1 MGREGPE
8 PLEPSASTAAD
19 HGVEWIDL
27 ARIAV
32 AGLAAFCLWFVEA
45 TFLPPGSL
53 LGVIRSFIMKLD
65 PWPSVLLGQFPPTW
79 LQALVPVQG
88 FRLVVPFSTY
98 AAVGLLFSGWPMFK
112 EAFQNVLQRR
122 MTMELSMTIAILA
135 AAYTAHFFV
144 AMIITFFVSIAEL
157 LERLALERGRRS
169 IRELLEFLPREA
181 KVIRAGKVVDVKTE
195 DLAIGETVLVA
206 PGGLIAIDG
215 IVTRGQS
222 FADESRIT
230 GESMPV
236 EKLVGARVFAGSI
249 NQSGVLEVQ
258 AERIGADTSYG
269 KIIEAVERA
278 ESSRAPVTRLADQ
291 LAGYII
297 LFAVTMAVGAQWRF
311 GDVDTSISVLVVAGA
326 CGVAA
331 GTPLAI
337 LGAIGQAARLGAIV
351 KGGVHMET
359 LSRVDTV
366 VFDKTGTLTIGTPQV
381 TSVDA
386 AEGTSRGDLLAAAAS
401 AEFGS
406 EHPLGKAIIEGARAE
421 GVEIIQSES
430 FAYTP
435 GRGIAATV
443 AGQPV
448 LVGSEL
454 WLREHSVEVVDV
466 APAANDAETRIFV
479 GCAGRMLG
487 VIGVADTVR
496 AEAREAIAA
505 IQQLGIRT
513 LLLTGDN
520 ARVGNAIGR
529 ALAIGEVESELL
541 PEQKVERIRRL
552 VDQGRIVAMVGDG
565 VNDAPALAAANVGI
579 AMGSGTDVTRESAD
593 VVLLGNHLGRFA
605 ETLKLAHWTNRI
617 IWQNFAGTILI
628 GLVGI
633 ALAFLR
639 VIGPII
645 AVQIH
650 TFSELLFILNSTRVM
665 VSVGSDLRSI
675 LDSDPLLRRLFL
687 STTRGQA
694 GAASSNV
701 PSPSTAST
709 GKVQKMINLYALRPA
724 WTPVT
729 ILVMILGLIVFWPLG
744 LIVIAYI
751 IWGNQIPT
759 IRNFFA
765 TINRGVDPATKA
777 GPSGNVA
784 FEEYREAAL
793 KRLEEER
800 AKLDKESQEFESYI
814 HDLRR
819 ARDQEEFERF
829 RRERPSTG

>member
-8 PLEPSASTAAD
+8 PLEPSASTTAD

-45 TFLPPGSL
+45 TFLPPESL
-53 LGVIRSFIMKLD
+53 LGAIRSFIMKLD

-79 LQALVPVQG
+79 LQAIVPVQG

-112 EAFQNVLQRR
+112 EAFQNILQRR

-157 LERLALERGRRS
+157 LERLAVERGRRS

-215 IVTRGQS
+215 MVTRGQS

-236 EKLVGARVFAGSI
+236 EKLVGTRVFAGSI

-359 LSRVDTV
+359 LSKVDTV

-386 AEGTSRGDLLAAAAS
+386 AEGASRGDLLAAAAS

-443 AGQPV
+443 AGQSV

-454 WLREHSVEVVDV
+454 WLREHSVEIVDL
-466 APAANDAETRIFV
+466 APTVNEAETRIFI

-529 ALAIGEVESELL
+529 ALAIGEVESDLL

-579 AMGSGTDVTRESAD
+579 AMGSGIDVTRESAD

-628 GLVGI
+628 GLAGI

-639 VIGPII
+639 VIGPIV

-665 VSVGSDLRSI
+665 ISVGSDLRSI
-675 LDSDPLLRRLFL
+675 LDADPLLRRLLLF
-687 STTRGQA
+687 TTRGQV
-694 GAASSNV
+694 GAASSNA
-701 PSPSTAST
+701 PSPSAAST

-729 ILVMILGLIVFWPLG
+729 ILVMILGFIVFWPLG
-744 LIVIAYI
+744 LLVVGYI

-759 IRNFFA
+759 VRNFFA
-765 TINRGVDPATKA
+765 TLNRGVAPATRA

-784 FEEYREAAL
+784 FDEYREVVL

-800 AKLDKESQEFESYI
+800 AKLDKESQEFETYV
-814 HDLRR
+814 HNLRR

-829 RRERPSTG
+829 QRERPSTG

>member
-1 MGREGPE
+1 VTDKKGPVPAE
-8 PLEPSASTAAD
+8 PPASAIAD
-19 HGVEWIDL
+19 HGLEWIDL

-32 AGLAAFCLWFVEA
+32 AGIAAFCLWFVEA

-53 LGVIRSFIMKLD
+53 LGTIRSFIMKLD
-65 PWPSVLLGQFPPTW
+65 PWPSITIGPFPPIW
-79 LQALVPVQG
+79 PQAIVPVPG

-98 AAVGLLFSGWPMFK
+98 AAVGLLFSGWPIFR
-112 EAFQNVLQRR
+112 EAFQNLLQRR

-144 AMIITFFVSIAEL
+144 AMIVIFFVLIAEI
-157 LERLALERGRRS
+157 LEDLVVERGRRT

-181 KVIRAGKVVDVKTE
+181 KVIRAGRVVDVKTDE
-195 DLAIGETVLVA
+195 LAIGEIVLVA
-206 PGGLIAIDG
+206 PGDLIAIDG

-236 EKLVGARVFAGSI
+236 EKLPGTRVFAGSI

-278 ESSRAPVTRLADQ
+278 ESSRAPVTRIADQ
-291 LAGYII
+291 LAGYIV
-297 LFAVTMAVGAQWRF
+297 LFAVTMATLAQWRF
-311 GDVDTSISVLVVAGA
+311 GDVDTTISVLVVAGA

-337 LGAIGQAARLGAIV
+337 LGAIGRAARLGAIV

-359 LSRVDTV
+359 LGRVDTV
-366 VFDKTGTLTIGTPQV
+366 VFDKTGTLTVGTPEV
-381 TSVDA
+381 TFVDT
-386 AEGTSRGDLLAAAAS
+386 AEGTSRRDLLAAAAS

-406 EHPLGKAIIEGARAE
+406 EHPLGKAIIDGARGE
-421 GVEIIQSES
+421 GVEIIRSEN
-430 FAYTP
+430 FAYVP

-443 AGQPV
+443 ASRPV

-454 WLREHSVEVVDV
+454 WLRDNGIEIVDV
-466 APAANDAETRIFV
+466 APATNEGETRVFV
-479 GCAGRMLG
+479 GRAGRMLG
-487 VIGVADTVR
+487 VIGIADTVR
-496 AEAREAIAA
+496 AEAAQAIVS

-513 LLLTGDN
+513 LLLTGDH
-520 ARVGNAIGR
+520 ARVGNAIAR
-529 ALAIGEVESELL
+529 ELAIGEVESDLL
-541 PEQKVERIRRL
+541 PEQKVERVRRL
-552 VDQGRIVAMVGDG
+552 VQQGHCVAMVGDG

-579 AMGSGTDVTRESAD
+579 AMGSGTDVARESGD
-593 VVLLGNHLGRFA
+593 VVLLGNDLGRFA
-605 ETLKLAHWTNRI
+605 ETLKLARWTNRI

-628 GLVGI
+628 GLLGI
-633 ALAFLR
+633 SLAFLG
-639 VIGPII
+639 VIGPIM

-650 TFSELLFILNSTRVM
+650 TLSELLFILNSARIM
-665 VSVGSDLRSI
+665 IGVGSDLWSI
-675 LDSDPLLRRLFL
+675 LDADPLLRRLFL
-687 STTRGQA
+687 STT
-694 GAASSNV
+694 
-701 PSPSTAST
+701 
-709 GKVQKMINLYALRPA
+709 KVQKMINLYALRPA
-724 WTPVT
+724 WTPVN
-729 ILVMILGLIVFWPLG
+729 ILVMIIGFVIFWPLG
-744 LIVIAYI
+744 LIVIGYI
-751 IWGNQIPT
+751 IWGNQIPM

-765 TINRGVDPATKA
+765 SLNQGVAPAA
-777 GPSGNVA
+777 SVGLSSGNTA
-784 FEEYREAAL
+784 FDEYRQAAL

-800 AKLDKESQEFESYI
+800 AKLEKEAQQFETYVREQ
-814 HDLRR
+814 RR